1 MVAEFLFVAALVIL
15 LGAVAV
21 RAANRIGTPGL
32 LLFLAMGLLLGPEGL
47 GLEFA
52 DTELARDLGLAAA
65 GLILA
70 EGGLTARMSVVR
82 PQLGKALILST
93 LGVLV
98 SVFVVAAVVVSV
110 TGASWRTGLLL
121 GAVVSSTDAAAVFS
135 VLRSIRLRPRPV
147 AILEAESGFND
158 AMAVGLVAFF
168 ASDAFDEDP
177 WWQAGLDISYE
188 LAIGAAV
195 GLAIGF
201 AGRWLLPR
209 VALPAAGL
217 YPLAVLSL
225 AMGSYAA
232 ALLLNASGFM
242 SVYVTALLLGSATLP
257 HRRTVLGF
265 AEGIGW
271 LAQIGL
277 FVMLGILVDPSEIPG
292 VLGIG
297 ILVSIVLV
305 LLARPLSVWLCL
317 TPFRMPIPEQ
327 VFLSWGGLR
336 GAVPIVFAT
345 IPLSLGTPDGTLAFT
360 TTFVVVVLLTA
371 IQGPTLP
378 GVARRTGV
386 ASAEELGE
394 LSVESAP
401 LDEMRAALVEVD
413 VPSGSHLAGMYLV
426 DLRLPVG
433 SLVSLVVRDDESI
446 VPDEHLRLR
455 SGDRVLIVATE
466 SSRAETEQRLR
477 EVSRG
482 GRLAGWY
489 QAEAEP
495 D

>member
-93 LGVLV
+93 VGVLV

-168 ASDAFDEDP
+168 ASDAFGEDP
-177 WWQAGLDISYE
+177 WWRAGLDISYE

-195 GLAIGF
+195 GLAIGY

-217 YPLAVLSL
+217 YPLAVLSM
-225 AMGSYAA
+225 AMASYAA

-265 AEGIGW
+265 AEGLGW

-297 ILVSIVLV
+297 ILVSLVLV

-317 TPFRMPIPEQ
+317 APFRMPIPEQ

-360 TTFVVVVLLTA
+360 TTFVVVVLLTS

-378 GVARRTGV
+378 AVARRTGV
-386 ASAEELGE
+386 ASAEEVGE
-394 LSVESAP
+394 LTVESAP
-401 LDEMRAALVEVD
+401 LDEMRAALVEID
-413 VPSGSHLAGMYLV
+413 VPPGSHLAGMYLV
-426 DLRLPVG
+426 DLRLPAG
-433 SLVSLVVRDDESI
+433 SLVSLVVRDEESV

-455 SGDRVLIVATE
+455 AGDRVLIVATE
-466 SSRAETEQRLR
+466 ASRAETEQRLR

-489 QAEAEP
+489 RP
-495 D
+495 DPPPE